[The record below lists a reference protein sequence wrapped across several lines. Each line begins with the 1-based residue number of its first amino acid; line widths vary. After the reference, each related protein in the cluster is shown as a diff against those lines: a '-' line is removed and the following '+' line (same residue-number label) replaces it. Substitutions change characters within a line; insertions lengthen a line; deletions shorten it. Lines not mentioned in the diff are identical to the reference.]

1 MVHDLTVG
9 MEEWDGGAGGEGGG
23 GTGGEEGGEWGV
35 VGWGGGV
42 FPDFASVRVQRS
54 SVTPPAAVLENETAV

>member
-35 VGWGGGV
+35 VGWGGGCSRTLRRYG
-42 FPDFASVRVQRS
+42 FN
-54 SVTPPAAVLENETAV
+54 VLV